1 MKEVMDLILLFD
13 VGNTNITIGLSDGT
27 HIVQTYRLNTE
38 VTKTADEYYIQ
49 MKSLF
54 DYKRITSVA
63 ISSVVPRITEKLK
76 EISEKYLKL
85 EPLLVGPGIKTGL
98 NVKTDN
104 PREVGADL
112 ICAAVAVEDLSNPML
127 VVDLGT
133 AIKYIYIKH
142 KTILGVIITPGVN
155 ISIKALVGNTAL
167 LPDIDI
173 EVPKKVLGTNTI
185 SCMQS
190 GVTYGVASQ
199 VDGLIERIGEETKES
214 FEVILTGGLSEL
226 IAPLCKHEL
235 TRDPDL
241 VLKGLLKIFNRNDT
255 LRK

>member
-1 MKEVMDLILLFD
+1 MILLFD
-13 VGNTNITIGLSDGT
+13 VGNTNISIGLSDGKT
-27 HIVQTYRLNTE
+27 ILDTFRLNTE
-38 VTKTADEYYIQ
+38 VTKTADEYYIA
-49 MKSLF
+49 MKSLV
-54 DYKRITSVA
+54 DMNRITAVA

-76 EISEKYLKL
+76 DISTRFLKID
-85 EPLLVGPGIKTGL
+85 PLCVGPGIKTGI

-104 PREVGADL
+104 PREVGGDL
-112 ICAAVAVEDLSNPML
+112 ICGAVAVEPIKAPVL

-133 AIKYIYIKH
+133 AIKYIYVKN
-142 KTILGVIITPGVN
+142 KTILGVIITPGVS

-199 VDGLIERIGEETKES
+199 VDGLIERIRDEVNEDFT
-214 FEVILTGGLSEL
+214 VILTGGLSQT

-241 VLKGLLKIFNRNDT
+241 VLKGLLNIFNRNDISH
-255 LRK
+255 K

>member
-1 MKEVMDLILLFD
+1 MILLFD
-13 VGNTNITIGLSDGT
+13 VGNTNISIGLSDG
-27 HIVQTYRLNTE
+27 QTIHDTFRLNTE

-54 DYKRITSVA
+54 NMIEVTEIA
-63 ISSVVPRITEKLK
+63 ISSVVPRITEKIK
-76 EISEKYLKL
+76 EISQKYFKID
-85 EPLLVGPGIKTGL
+85 PLIIGPGIKTGL

-112 ICAAVAVEDLSNPML
+112 ICDAVSVEDYQKPML

-133 AIKYIYIKH
+133 AIKYIYVKQ
-142 KTILGVIITPGVN
+142 KTILGVIITPGVS

-173 EVPKKVLGTNTI
+173 EVPKKVLGTHTI
-185 SCMQS
+185 ACMQS
-190 GVTYGVASQ
+190 GVTYGVAAQ
-199 VDGLIERIGEETKES
+199 VDGLIERIRSEVKED
-214 FEVILTGGLSEL
+214 FEVILTGGLSEM
-226 IAPLCKHEL
+226 IAPLCHMPL

-241 VLKGLLKIFNRNDT
+241 VLKGLLKIFTRNERI
-255 LRK
+255 RK

>member
-1 MKEVMDLILLFD
+1 MILLFD
-13 VGNTNITIGLSDGT
+13 VGNTNISIGLSDGT
-27 HIVQTYRLNTE
+27 NIVETFRLNTE
-38 VTKTADEYYIQ
+38 VTKTADEYYIA

-54 DYKRITSVA
+54 DMKSIKSVA

-76 EISEKYLKL
+76 DISNRFLKL
-85 EPLLVGPGIKTGL
+85 DPLCVGPGIKTGI

-112 ICAAVAVEDLSNPML
+112 ICGAVAVEPIKTPVL
-127 VVDLGT
+127 VIDLGT
-133 AIKYIYIKH
+133 AIKYIYVKN
-142 KTILGVIITPGVN
+142 KSILGVIITPGVT

-173 EVPKKVLGTNTI
+173 EVPKKVLGTNTT

-190 GVTYGVASQ
+190 GVTYGVAAQ
-199 VDGLIERIGEETKES
+199 VDGLIERIREEVAEDFT
-214 FEVILTGGLSEL
+214 VILTGGLSQT

-241 VLKGLLKIFNRNDT
+241 VLKGLLNIFNRNDISN
-255 LRK
+255 K

>member
-1 MKEVMDLILLFD
+1 MILLFD
-13 VGNTNITIGLSDGT
+13 VGNTNITIGLSDGKK
-27 HIVQTYRLNTE
+27 ILETYRLNTE
-38 VTKTADEYYIQ
+38 VSKTADEYFIQ
-49 MKSLF
+49 IRSLIPVPS
-54 DYKRITSVA
+54 ITAIA

-76 EISEKYLKL
+76 EICDRFFRI
-85 EPLLVGPGIKTGL
+85 EPLIVGPGVKTGL
-98 NVKTDN
+98 NVKTDH

-112 ICAAVAVEDLSNPML
+112 ICDAVGVEDSTKPVL

-133 AIKYIYIKH
+133 ANKYIYVKN
-142 KTILGVIITPGVN
+142 KTILGVIITPGVS

-199 VDGLIERIGEETKES
+199 VDGLIERVFEEVKEEFS
-214 FEVILTGGLSEL
+214 VILTGGLSST
-226 IAPLCKHEL
+226 IAPLCKHPL

-241 VLKGLLKIFNRNDT
+241 VLKGLLSIFNRNEII
-255 LRK
+255 KK

>member
-1 MKEVMDLILLFD
+1 MILLFD
-13 VGNTNITIGLSDGT
+13 VGNTNISIGLSDGKLVNET
-27 HIVQTYRLNTE
+27 FRLNTE
-38 VTKTADEYYIQ
+38 VTKTSDEYYIA
-49 MKSLF
+49 MKSLI
-54 DYKRITSVA
+54 DMKAIHAVA

-76 EISEKYLKL
+76 DIANRFLNL
-85 EPLLVGPGIKTGL
+85 EPLIVGPGVKTGV

-112 ICAAVAVEDLSNPML
+112 ICGAVAVEFTTTPVL

-133 AIKYIYIKH
+133 AIKYIYVKN
-142 KTILGVIITPGVN
+142 KTILGVIITPGVS

-185 SCMQS
+185 HCMQS

-199 VDGLIERIGEETKES
+199 VDGLIERIREEVKEDFS
-214 FEVILTGGLSEL
+214 VILTGGLSQT

-235 TRDPDL
+235 SRDPNL
-241 VLKGLLKIFNRNDT
+241 VLKGLLNIFNRNQILD
-255 LRK
+255 K